1 MTQKVFTGS
10 MVTLLR
16 EDGRNFRFLLVP
28 PMQANIEEN
37 KLSVAAPLG
46 KALLG
51 RHAGEEFSFDAPG
64 GPVRMSV
71 PEIQP
76 TSG

>member
-16 EDGRNFRFLLVP
+16 EDGRNFRLRLVP
-28 PMQANIEEN
+28 PVEANISEG

-46 KALLG
+46 KALTG
-51 RHAGEEFSFDAPG
+51 RRAGEESSVDAPA
-64 GPVRMSV
+64 VRC
-71 PEIQP
+71 E
-76 TSG
+76 